1 MEVSILELK
10 SVQYVKNWQAVKY
23 IKKKKNEGQH
33 VTRVT
38 ANCC

>member
-23 IKKKKNEGQH
+23 ITKKKMRGSMSPE
-33 VTRVT
+33 
-38 ANCC
+38 